1 MLKEEVSK
9 IDTPVKIETIIDKI
23 KAYNV
28 EADFDFLWKAYIFS
42 HEAHQN
48 QKRYSGAP
56 YLSHPLEVADIL
68 VDLNM
73 DIITIAAGLL
83 HDVVED
89 TQVSLEEIK
98 NVFGEEVAMLVN
110 GVTKLS
116 KISFQTKEEAQAEN
130 FRKMFLAIAEDIR
143 VILIKLADRLDN
155 MRTLKYMPV
164 PKRLLKAQET
174 IDIYVPIAHRLGLY
188 WVKWEL
194 EDLSLL
200 NLNPRKYRELAK
212 NVAKSRAEREQY
224 IEFIK
229 KKMEEELKKFGIKVR
244 IQGRPKNIYSIYRKM
259 EEQEKY
265 FFQILDLMAIRIICN
280 NITDCYASLGLLHSF
295 WKPMPGRFKD
305 YIAMPKSN
313 MYQSL
318 HTTVIT
324 SEGEPLE
331 VQIRTEEMHRT
342 AEYGIAAHWKYKEKG
357 ESIKDSKFEERLSW
371 LRQILDWQKEL
382 KDPREFM
389 ENLRIDLLQ
398 YEVYTFSPKGDV
410 KILPLGSTPVD
421 FAYAIHTEIGHRC
434 VGAKVNN
441 RIVPLDRKLSS
452 GDIVE
457 IITSKTS
464 EGPSRDW
471 LKFVQTSSAKSRIKS
486 WFKKEF
492 KAENIEKGKTMLLK
506 ELEKFRTPWGP
517 ELEKKLA
524 DICQPMGYTDSDSLL
539 EAVGYKK
546 LNPVQLINK
555 LLPQKKKEEEIQVK
569 EEVVKEKRIEKGV
582 KIDGVDDLLIQF
594 AKCCHPVPGDNII
607 GYITRGRGVTIH
619 RVECPNLINLAQDGE
634 RLIKAEWYDT
644 EESYFPV
651 NIKIIATDRKNLLSD
666 ISMVL
671 SNLKAEIKYIN
682 GITDKNNVVIMNLTI
697 EVNSLDHLKEIL
709 ARLKSLSGVK
719 EVIRTEGE

>member
-1 MLKEEVSK
+1 MLREEVSQ
-9 IDTPVKIETIIDKI
+9 IDIPVKIETIIDKI
-23 KAYNV
+23 KDYNA
-28 EADFDFLWKAYIFS
+28 EADFDFLWRAYIFS
-42 HEAHQN
+42 QEAHQN

-73 DIITIAAGLL
+73 DITTIAAGLL

-89 TQVSLEEIK
+89 TQVSLEEI
-98 NVFGEEVAMLVN
+98 NNIFGEEVAMLVN

-155 MRTLKYMPV
+155 MRTLKYMPA

-174 IDIYVPIAHRLGLY
+174 LDIYVSIAHRLGLY
-188 WVKWEL
+188 QVKWEL

-212 NVAKSRAEREQY
+212 NVVKSREEREQY

-259 EEQEKY
+259 KEQEKY

-398 YEVYTFSPKGDV
+398 YEVYTFTPKGDV

-421 FAYAIHTEIGHRC
+421 FAYSIHTEIGHHC

-471 LKFVQTSSAKSRIKS
+471 LKFVQTSSAKSRIKG

-492 KAENIEKGKTMLLK
+492 KAENIEKGRTMLLK
-506 ELEKFRTPWGP
+506 ELEKFRTPWSP

-524 DICQPMGYTDSDSLL
+524 DICQSMGYTDSDSLL

-569 EEVVKEKRIEKGV
+569 EEAVKEKRIEKGV
-582 KIDGVDDLLIQF
+582 KIDGVDNLLIQF
-594 AKCCHPVPGDNII
+594 AKCCHPVPGDGII

-634 RLIKAEWYDT
+634 RIIKAEWYDT

-682 GITDKNNVVIMNLTI
+682 GVTDKNNVVIMNLTI

-709 ARLKSLSGVK
+709 ARLKSLAGVK

>member
-1 MLKEEVSK
+1 M
-9 IDTPVKIETIIDKI
+9 
-23 KAYNV
+23 
-28 EADFDFLWKAYIFS
+28 WKAYVFS
-42 HEAHQN
+42 QEAHQN
-48 QKRYSGAP
+48 QKRYSGEP

-68 VDLNM
+68 ADLNM
-73 DIITIAAGLL
+73 DVITIAAGLL

-116 KISFQTKEEAQAEN
+116 KISFQTKEEVQAEN

-155 MRTLKYMPV
+155 MRTLKYMPA
-164 PKRLLKAQET
+164 PKRLQKAQET
-174 IDIYVPIAHRLGLY
+174 LDIYVPIANRLGLY

-194 EDLSLL
+194 EDYVLL
-200 NLNPRKYRELAK
+200 NLDPRKYRELAK
-212 NVAKSRAEREQY
+212 KVAKTRADREQY

-229 KKMEEELKKFGIKVR
+229 KKMEEELQKFGIKAR
-244 IQGRPKNIYSIYRKM
+244 IQGRPKNIYSIYKKM
-259 EEQEKY
+259 AEQEKY
-265 FFQILDLMAIRIICN
+265 FFQIFDLMAIRIICQ
-280 NITDCYASLGLLHSF
+280 NITDCYASLGLLHSI

-357 ESIKDSKFEERLSW
+357 EFFKDSKFEERLSW
-371 LRQILDWQKEL
+371 LREILDWQKEL

-389 ENLRIDLLQ
+389 ENLKIDLLQ
-398 YEVYTFSPKGDV
+398 YEVYTFTPKGDV
-410 KILPLGSTPVD
+410 KILPLGATPVD
-421 FAYAIHTEIGHRC
+421 FAYAIHTEIGHHC

-441 RIVPLDRKLSS
+441 RIVTLDRKLSS

-457 IITSKTS
+457 VITSKTS
-464 EGPSRDW
+464 GGPSRDW
-471 LKFVQTSSAKSRIKS
+471 LKFVQTTSAKSRIKS

-492 KAENIEKGKTMLLK
+492 RAENVEKGKMLVLK
-506 ELEKFRTPWGP
+506 ELEKFKTPWSP
-517 ELEKKLA
+517 ELEKRMA
-524 DICQPMGYTDSDSLL
+524 DICQTMGYTDPDSLL
-539 EAVGYKK
+539 EAIGCKRM
-546 LNPVQLINK
+546 NPIHLINK
-555 LLPQKKKEEEIQVK
+555 LLPQEKKQEYQVK
-569 EEVVKEKRIEKGV
+569 EEIIKEKRVEKGV
-582 KIDGVDDLLIQF
+582 KIDGVEDLLIQF
-594 AKCCHPVPGDNII
+594 AKCCHPVPGDDII

-619 RVECPNLINLAQDGE
+619 RVECPNLISYKHEAE
-634 RLIKAEWYDT
+634 RFIKAEWYDA
-644 EESYFPV
+644 ENSYFPV
-651 NIKIIATDRKNLLSD
+651 NIKIISLDRKNLLSD

-671 SNLKAEIKYIN
+671 SNFKAEIKYIN
-682 GITDKNNVVIMNLTI
+682 GITDKNNMVIIHLTI
-697 EVNSLDHLKEIL
+697 EVNSLDHLKEIMI
-709 ARLKSLSGVK
+709 RLRNLNGIK
-719 EVIRTEGE
+719 EVRRTEGE